1 MKKILLLIIISL
13 MFSTNVYAKKAKGG
27 AGKGSFGTKSA
38 PAPTNKTAAP
48 AAKSVPA
55 QAPAANAAAPAAN
68 ASTQKPSLL
77 QSAMP
82 ALAGAAAGS
91 YIGSKLA
98 GDGEADSA
106 AAEAE
111 KKEDHPLTTR

>member
-27 AGKGSFGTKSA
+27 VGKGGFSAKSA
-38 PAPTNKTAAP
+38 PAPTNKTATP
-48 AAKSVPA
+48 AVKSAPA

-68 ASTQKPSLL
+68 ASAQKPSLL

-82 ALAGAAAGS
+82 ALVGAAAGS

-98 GDGEADSA
+98 NDDQADSA

>member
-1 MKKILLLIIISL
+1 MKKILLLIIVSL

-27 AGKGSFGTKSA
+27 AGKGGFSAKSA
-38 PAPTNKTAAP
+38 PAQTNKSLAP
-48 AAKSVPA
+48 AANKS
-55 QAPAANAAAPAAN
+55 APVANAAAPAAN
-68 ASTQKPSLL
+68 APAQNPSLL

-82 ALAGAAAGS
+82 ALVGGAVGS

-98 GDGEADSA
+98 SDGEADSA
-106 AAEAE
+106 MAKEE